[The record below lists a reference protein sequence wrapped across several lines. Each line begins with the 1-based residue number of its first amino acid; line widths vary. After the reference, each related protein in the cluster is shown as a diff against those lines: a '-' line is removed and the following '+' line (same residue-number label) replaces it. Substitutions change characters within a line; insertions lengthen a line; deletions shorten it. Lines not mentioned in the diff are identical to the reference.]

1 MQESVLLLIVF
12 KIEIIMERK
21 RINIILFS
29 LGILCIIC
37 FSMIAYFIL
46 TDWYV
51 RVNGQLINAE
61 VIAISGRVS
70 RPVGS
75 ATVKIGNQ
83 FYDAGSI
90 NSSISIGDSILVRY
104 STKGYSVVQEKVN
117 PYIYIFY
124 MFLDLILIY
133 LGLLLVKESFKRRK
147 IWEYLIDIE
156 THNNKN

>member
-1 MQESVLLLIVF
+1 MLILVF

-83 FYDAGSI
+83 F
-90 NSSISIGDSILVRY
+90 
-104 STKGYSVVQEKVN
+104 
-117 PYIYIFY
+117 
-124 MFLDLILIY
+124 
-133 LGLLLVKESFKRRK
+133 
-147 IWEYLIDIE
+147 
-156 THNNKN
+156 